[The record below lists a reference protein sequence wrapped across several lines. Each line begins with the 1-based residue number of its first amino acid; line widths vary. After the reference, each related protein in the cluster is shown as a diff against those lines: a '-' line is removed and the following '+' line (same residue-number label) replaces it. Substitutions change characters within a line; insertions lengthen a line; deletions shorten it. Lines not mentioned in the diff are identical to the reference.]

1 MMLSPERGTILRWK
15 YDYKLEV
22 YKGVATTTN
31 LVFKSSLQT
40 TGQTQPQYL
49 DILKVRKIKKMRVFL
64 RYYTYACICI
74 SCFLLVCF

>member
-31 LVFKSSLQT
+31 LVFKSWLQT
-40 TGQTQPQYL
+40 TGT
-49 DILKVRKIKKMRVFL
+49 DAAIIL
-64 RYYTYACICI
+64 RYFKG
-74 SCFLLVCF
+74 S